1 MATESHNLDCPYT
14 QACVRKAVQCA
25 LFFLAGTIQDLCL
38 RASTCMLRRDAA
50 DRMLRLITT
59 RRKDDLMQSADSPD
73 TWRLYVLMI
82 NRCNQGA
89 QGLRNVSH
97 EQLIESADSP
107 VNAKSYDILA
117 VKLSGAQFGTQP
129 RLSSSF

>member
-1 MATESHNLDCPYT
+1 MATESHSLDCPYA
-14 QACVRKAVQCA
+14 QACFRKALRCA
-25 LFFLAGTIQDLCL
+25 LFFLADPIQNLCL

-50 DRMLRLITT
+50 DRMFRLIIT
-59 RRKDDLMQSADSPD
+59 RRKDDLIRSADSPD
-73 TWRLYVLMI
+73 NRRLYVLMI
-82 NRCNQGA
+82 NRCKQGA

-107 VNAKSYDILA
+107 VNAKSYGILA
-117 VKLSGAQFGTQP
+117 VKLPGAQFGTQP